1 MKSEDIKGADC
12 AYCGDFQ
19 DMPFECNYCK
29 DSFCAEHRL
38 PEEHRCVKLT
48 VIRAKKFGQKKVIR
62 DGGRNKPSFFK
73 RMFGKS

>member
-1 MKSEDIKGADC
+1 MNDADIKGADC

-29 DSFCAEHRL
+29 DPFCAEHRL

>member
-1 MKSEDIKGADC
+1 MKGEDIKGADC